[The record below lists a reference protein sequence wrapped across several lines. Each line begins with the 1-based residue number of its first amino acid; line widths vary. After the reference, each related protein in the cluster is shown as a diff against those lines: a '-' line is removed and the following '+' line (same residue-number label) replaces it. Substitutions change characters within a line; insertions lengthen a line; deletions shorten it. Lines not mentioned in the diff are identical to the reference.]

1 MLQLQCVHE
10 EAASDGGLQVVRR
23 GDWGA
28 GAGQAAQEEVRLRQ
42 QAQKSGENGKIF
54 RVISERA
61 ESESRGYIYRDM
73 SEYCSW
79 AKTANKRYET
89 ANERCKCPAEL
100 HI

>member
-42 QAQKSGENGKIF
+42 QAQKSGERKGKIF
-54 RVISERA
+54 KGISITK
-61 ESESRGYIYRDM
+61 STSF
-73 SEYCSW
+73 
-79 AKTANKRYET
+79 
-89 ANERCKCPAEL
+89 
-100 HI
+100 